1 MPYEFPTPPDMNDAE
16 LRMQILREAI
26 ADIEMQL
33 GDRDRHGMDG
43 ERLAGEDYFTWRKRA
58 RVALRMK
65 QAELGFIKGWVK
77 HRREIAAE
85 AWLARYAS
93 APNACEVLLRNMVNL
108 VGVLIAEHRYTL
120 NDDERGLMAAARM
133 LQGHYSPVTVITGSA
148 VIDSFAPTGTFDYA
162 Q

>member
-1 MPYEFPTPPDMNDAE
+1 MPYVFQTPLHMDDAE
-16 LRMQILREAI
+16 ERARILREAI

-33 GDRDRHGMDG
+33 GDRDRRGLDG
-43 ERLAGEDYFTWRKRA
+43 ERLDGEDYFAWRKRA
-58 RVALRMK
+58 RIALRMK

-77 HRREIAAE
+77 SRREAASE

-108 VGVLIAEHRYTL
+108 VGALIAEHRYTL
-120 NDDERGLMAAARM
+120 SDDERGLMGAARL

-148 VIDSFAPTGTFDYA
+148 VIESFAPTGSFDYA
-162 Q
+162 H